1 MKINRT
7 DMILI
12 LLLFLFG
19 IVISLMIYL
28 PHTNSGN
35 YVEVRIDGVT
45 TDTYSLSEN
54 RTERIPCPNGGSNQ
68 FKIQDGVV
76 YMTEADCPDKVCID
90 MHGISKSG
98 ETIVCLPH
106 KLVLAIVRTD
116 DESPELD
123 AVTGQ

>member
-1 MKINRT
+1 MKIKRT

-19 IVISLMIYL
+19 IALSLMIYL
-28 PHTNSGN
+28 PHSDSGN

-45 TDTYSLSEN
+45 THTYPLSEDRLEN
-54 RTERIPCPNGGSNQ
+54 IPCPNGGSNQ
-68 FKIQDGVV
+68 MKIQNGVV
-76 YMTEADCPDKVCID
+76 YMTEADCPDKVCIG
-90 MHGISKSG
+90 MRGISKSG

-106 KLVLAIVRTD
+106 KLVLAIIRSD

-123 AVTGQ
+123 AVTGK